1 MILDSTTWAPAGSPY
16 SHEWHAID
24 QGPACHHPERKMMCK
39 DTTNGKHLLH
49 LGATKLSISAK
60 LLQKMLACFH
70 IFEKKTSQ
78 QKKWK
83 NTKCCPCLFKSIQYS
98 DQAFGRSLEMLW
110 GFAVSKHGYHPTK
123 TVGSCPISKNLI
135 QLRPTCLSAKT
146 QTHLSSAIHSIPLG
160 SQDRRVVQPIVIE
173 IPFYPWNYVKLS
185 NLQLRSIPPKICF
198 RNPLLPPICFPF
210 KFHSIPP
217 MLPHGNRGRTL
228 PIPPHPRFSANGETS
243 ERWQLFRGKDLQK
256 VTAESLRTYI
266 YDVCILWY
274 DMYMYI
280 YKSTKM
286 KMIMSHCQAFCCFIS
301 SWGVAACL
309 LILCSKNHI
318 LSSAWT
324 IDIHLLALCWHCNNV
339 YSHEQDWHG

>member
-1 MILDSTTWAPAGSPY
+1 
-16 SHEWHAID
+16 
-24 QGPACHHPERKMMCK
+24 
-39 DTTNGKHLLH
+39 
-49 LGATKLSISAK
+49 
-60 LLQKMLACFH
+60 MLACFH

-146 QTHLSSAIHSIPLG
+146 QTHLSSAIHSIPWG

-198 RNPLLPPICFPF
+198 RNPLLPPMCFPF

-217 MLPHGNRGRTL
+217 MLPHGNRGGSKLSPSLHTPGFL
-228 PIPPHPRFSANGETS
+228 PTERRLKGGNCFEAKTS
-243 ERWQLFRGKDLQK
+243 KI
-256 VTAESLRTYI
+256 VTAESLRNI
-266 YDVCILWY
+266 HIWC
-274 DMYMYI
+274 MYI
-280 YKSTKM
+280 
-286 KMIMSHCQAFCCFIS
+286 MICIFIPVPKWRWS
-301 SWGVAACL
+301 CHIVEFFVVSFPLGGVAAWLFFVPRIISYL
-309 LILCSKNHI
+309 LLG
-318 LSSAWT
+318 
-324 IDIHLLALCWHCNNV
+324 
-339 YSHEQDWHG
+339 Q